1 MRFGSLLFSF
11 LFLNLRFVLHPHWGE
26 EYIRVGEYEYIPI
39 INAHQSLVI
48 VRIFLVSLVLSR
60 YVSPH

>member
-1 MRFGSLLFSF
+1 MRFGSLLLFSF

-26 EYIRVGEYEYIPI
+26 EYIRVGEYIPI